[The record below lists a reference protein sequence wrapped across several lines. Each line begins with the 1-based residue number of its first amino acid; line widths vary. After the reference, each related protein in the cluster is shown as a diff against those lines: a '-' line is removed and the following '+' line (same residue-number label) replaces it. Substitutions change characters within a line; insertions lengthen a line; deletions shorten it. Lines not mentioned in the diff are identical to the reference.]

1 MLYFCDTLAAS
12 HLNFFFF
19 IKKKNHYKT
28 VQPHEK
34 TNKTYRK
41 QKPDKHESKPANV
54 SNNNVSAERTKLDK
68 GILNL
73 KIYDIMWKTGKLNK
87 YERQMY

>member
-12 HLNFFFF
+12 HLKFFFF
-19 IKKKNHYKT
+19 IKRKQNHYKT
-28 VQPHEK
+28 EQPHEK

-41 QKPDKHESKPANV
+41 QKPDEHESKPANV
-54 SNNNVSAERTKLDK
+54 SNNVSAERTKLDK

-73 KIYDIMWKTGKLNK
+73 NIYKAMTLCGKLEN
-87 YERQMY
+87 